1 MGYTKSRGE
10 KASMTVEINWKK
22 EKLDLVEKDVSF
34 ISKDGFLVKT
44 GDIIYWGSDS
54 NRLMCLTGVSTPLYN
69 DNSYGVQGFG
79 LDMTTGEKHDSSF
92 GINMVTKA
100 TPKMA
105 KAFWDLYYKETGE
118 PETISFMI
126 EHASEDKPRVKVTK
140 IATGLD
146 PDTTHSSMRELW
158 ENQDSRNNSNLKV
171 YRAYDLDDWEKKTVK
186 EQKEALVHHGFSLH
200 SDIVQERLDADDVGY
215 ILESG
220 EVFPTEELIKT
231 VYFKKEYE
239 HAVFKAKM
247 KKLDKLVDKSEHI
260 VKNIE
265 N

>member
-1 MGYTKSRGE
+1 
-10 KASMTVEINWKK
+10 MTVEINWQEK
-22 EKLDLVEKDVSF
+22 KLDLVEKDVSF
-34 ISKDGFLVKT
+34 TSKDGNRVTT

-54 NRLMCLTGVSTPLYN
+54 NRLICLTEVTTPLYN

-79 LDMTTGEKHDSSF
+79 LDMTTGEEIQSSF

-100 TPKMA
+100 TPEMA
-105 KAFWDLYYKETGE
+105 RAFWNLYYKETGE
-118 PETISFMI
+118 PKTISFMI
-126 EHASEDKPRVKVTK
+126 EHASEDKPKVKVTK
-140 IATGLD
+140 IATGLN
-146 PDTTHSSMRELW
+146 PDTTQSSMRELW
-158 ENQDSRNNSNLKV
+158 EHRDSHYNNNLKV

-200 SDIVQERLDADDVGY
+200 SDIVQERLDADKVGY

-231 VYFKKEYE
+231 VYFRKEYE

-260 VKNIE
+260 VKNIK